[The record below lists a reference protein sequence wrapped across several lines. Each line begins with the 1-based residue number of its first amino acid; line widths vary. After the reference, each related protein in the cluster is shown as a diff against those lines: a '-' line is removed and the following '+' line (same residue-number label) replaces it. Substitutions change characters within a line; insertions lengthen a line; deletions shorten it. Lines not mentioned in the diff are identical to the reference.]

1 MASRPAVSV
10 PYEWPGSGR
19 YLRPK
24 GLHRSYPSDPVRFRP
39 FPSAEGRVSEARK
52 RSEKPPS
59 ERAGRRPW
67 GASERLTSGVGHEEG
82 RRVTGRGVSRRREAR
97 RSEPVERAYGEIARR
112 QNDDG
117 TAETVGSLSL
127 RSFPHSVRSFPVLF
141 ALLTGHSRTERN
153 VTQWS
158 GEK

>member
-1 MASRPAVSV
+1 M
-10 PYEWPGSGR
+10 
-19 YLRPK
+19 
-24 GLHRSYPSDPVRFRP
+24 
-39 FPSAEGRVSEARK
+39 
-52 RSEKPPS
+52 
-59 ERAGRRPW
+59 
-67 GASERLTSGVGHEEG
+67 
-82 RRVTGRGVSRRREAR
+82 TGRGVSRRREAR